1 MDNYTNHLDDDSN
14 RNESFANLSSKYFGF
29 EDRANRTTKSPANTS
44 RLFKSSILQSNAN
57 TSLRNASIVN
67 NDLDHGAHNGQS
79 SIYTQFKIDTNKFI
93 DEDNNLI
100 ELLNSYSTICGEHS
114 HFLKEK
120 LQYLTTSRQKYLE
133 IYYYICAYQD

>member
-1 MDNYTNHLDDDSN
+1 MDNYTDSYTNHLDDSN

-29 EDRANRTTKSPANTS
+29 EDRANRTTQSPANTS
-44 RLFKSSILQSNAN
+44 RLFKSSILLQPN
-57 TSLRNASIVN
+57 TNTTLRNASIAN
-67 NDLDHGAHNGQS
+67 NDMDNGTHNGQS

-100 ELLNSYSTICGEHS
+100 ELLKSYSTICGEHS

-120 LQYLTTSRQKYLE
+120 LQYLTTSRQKYL
-133 IYYYICAYQD
+133 